1 MKTTNTSI
9 RTLVVAGLLLLLSGA
24 GIAQKEFKNLLT
36 QTIRVT
42 TDSTRIRASII
53 VETHEVK
60 TSNDKYYFSYKGG
73 EIKRVR
79 GMIVGKILD
88 GEFSESDE
96 DNNVL
101 IAGNFDEGL
110 KDGEWKKWYTNG
122 ELKEVANWDKGVQTG
137 VYSSYSFTGALV
149 EEGQFKEGKKQG
161 AWKTYVDEAVT
172 QTYYDEG
179 IKVDSA
185 PKKRRCKWCCK
196 SKESKEKK
204 SKEKKEKPAKIKKEK
219 PAKEVDVNEEE

>member
-9 RTLVVAGLLLLLSGA
+9 KTLVVAGLLLLLSGA

-53 VETHEVK
+53 AETHEVK

-73 EIKRVR
+73 QIKRVR

-88 GEFSESDE
+88 GEFSELDE

-101 IAGNFDEGL
+101 IAGIFDEGL

-122 ELKEVANWDKGVQTG
+122 ELKEVANWEKGEQTNAF
-137 VYSSYSFTGALV
+137 SSYSIGGELE
-149 EEGQFKEGKKQG
+149 EEGEFKDGKKHG
-161 AWKTYVDEAVT
+161 TWKTYINEEVT
-172 QTYYDEG
+172 LTYYDSG
-179 IKVDSA
+179 LKVDSA
-185 PKKRRCKWCCK
+185 PKKRTCKWCCNT
-196 SKESKEKK
+196 KESKEKK
-204 SKEKKEKPAKIKKEK
+204 SKEKKAKSEKVKKEK
-219 PAKEVDVNEEE
+219 PAKEGKAKQDE

>member
-1 MKTTNTSI
+1 MTRMKTTNSSLRI
-9 RTLVVAGLLLLLSGA
+9 LVVAGLLLLLSGA

-79 GMIVGKILD
+79 GMVVGKILD
-88 GEFSESDE
+88 GDFSELDE

-101 IAGNFDEGL
+101 IAGRFDEGL
-110 KDGEWKKWYTNG
+110 KDGEWKKWYPNG
-122 ELKEVANWDKGVQTG
+122 ELREVAHWNKGVQSGTFTA
-137 VYSSYSFTGALV
+137 YSLSGELV
-149 EEGQFKEGKKQG
+149 QEGEYDEGKKHG
-161 AWKTYVDEAVT
+161 VWKAFDNETAVVS
-172 QTYYDEG
+172 YYDAG
-179 IKVDSA
+179 IKVDAA
-185 PKKRRCKWCCK
+185 PKKRRCEWCCK
-196 SKESKEKK
+196 K
-204 SKEKKEKPAKIKKEK
+204 SAGKTKKEKPAKAKKEK
-219 PAKEVDVNEEE
+219 PVGVVNDSEEE